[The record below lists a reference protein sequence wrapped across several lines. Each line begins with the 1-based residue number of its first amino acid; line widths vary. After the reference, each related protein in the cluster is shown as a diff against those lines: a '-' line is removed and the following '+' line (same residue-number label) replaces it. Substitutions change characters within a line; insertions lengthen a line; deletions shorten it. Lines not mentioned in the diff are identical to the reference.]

1 MSIDIIHSADD
12 DLAESQH
19 LTPCRG
25 FIRFGFV
32 FAATAGPPCATCSI
46 ARIRF
51 PDHRASRVIRT
62 VVAPWRSPDFTWRQ
76 LMQFSLANCL
86 LQISIVCF
94 LDIMSVG
101 CCAIAQHPAT
111 IDLHVQRSA
120 LSIWRLPHTR
130 SILRA
135 LHSDFITFEQGYL
148 GARARAGL
156 SFPIT
161 PLSGGITVA
170 C

>member
-1 MSIDIIHSADD
+1 MEEVYPIWTRVRCH
-12 DLAESQH
+12 
-19 LTPCRG
+19 CW
-25 FIRFGFV
+25 
-32 FAATAGPPCATCSI
+32 ATVRNMVHCSHQVL
-46 ARIRF
+46 
-51 PDHRASRVIRT
+51 DHRAPRVIRT
-62 VVAPWRSPDFTWRQ
+62 VAAPWRSPDLTWRELKQ
-76 LMQFSLANCL
+76 VSLANCL
-86 LQISIVCF
+86 LQIALICF
-94 LDIMSVG
+94 LDIMIVG

-130 SILRA
+130 STLRA